1 MDLVGNLLRILA
13 ILLYVL
19 GLASFVVAAFLFNLI
34 AGFITVGICL
44 MLTVF
49 ILVRESGL

>member
-1 MDLVGNLLRILA
+1 MVGNLLRLLV
-13 ILLYVL
+13 ILLYML

-44 MLTVF
+44 MLTVL
-49 ILVRESGL
+49 ILVKESGM